1 MTHPLHDDKFIA
13 MGGSTSSN
21 RMTGRS
27 TALAFRYIAEAIR
40 TPGQPIEIVDHLGT
54 YEANKVLSMT
64 IWGII
69 EKTGLKHLNLKE
81 NKNQKILTLTFERQ
95 A

>member
-27 TALAFRYIAEAIR
+27 TALAFRYISEAIR
-40 TPGQPIEIVDHLGT
+40 NPGQPIEIVDHDGSYL
-54 YEANKVLSMT
+54 ANKDLSMT